1 MEEKKMRWL
10 VLSANNVN
18 TDIGLSGPYD
28 TKEAAEDAM
37 QSEFRQCMA
46 DGMLDDAT
54 MEEKFAEAMEDY
66 TGLGMSY
73 YDGDD
78 LCYWSLQEIGF

>member
-1 MEEKKMRWL
+1 MDKERWL

-18 TDIGLSGPYD
+18 TDIHLSGPYD

-37 QSEFRQCMA
+37 QSEFKDCAMA
-46 DGMLDDAT
+46 AALSDDVI
-54 MEEKFAEAMEDY
+54 EKLFDKAMKDY

-78 LCYWSLQEIGF
+78 LFYWSLQPITF